1 MTAGGLLLAVA
12 AVALLTLTG
21 AFLYWRLRY
30 FLRDPDR
37 VVPPGADRIVAA
49 ADGFITYVKRVE
61 RGEVPIAIKG
71 RRRVPLVDHAGVA
84 GGQSGYLIGTYMTE
98 FSVHRNR
105 APVGGEVVLRQY
117 RPAAPINRSMARLTA
132 NLLFRRTPYDEEC
145 EFLLTNER
153 LTIGIRHASG
163 ATVLVTQIADLWIN
177 RIVARVTVGDRLRRG
192 EQYGLIRFGSQ
203 CDVFLPEALVA
214 RILVRPGQYVLAGE
228 TVLALAR
235 TEDGPGIWIETESEV
250 SGGAG
255 DDERETKDR
264 TGHRSTGD

>member
-1 MTAGGLLLAVA
+1 MTPGGIWLAVA
-12 AVALLTLTG
+12 AVVLLALVG
-21 AFLYWRLRY
+21 VFLYWRLWY
-30 FLRDPDR
+30 FLRDPKR
-37 VVPPGADRIVAA
+37 VVPPGEHRIVAA

-61 RGEVPIAIKG
+61 RGQVPVAIKG

-84 GGQSGYLIGTYMTE
+84 GGRSGFLIGTYMTE

-105 APVGGEVVLRQY
+105 APVGGEVVFRQH
-117 RPAAPINRSMARLTA
+117 RPAAPVNRSMARLTA

-163 ATVLVTQIADLWIN
+163 VTVLVTQIADLWIN
-177 RIVARVTVGDRLRRG
+177 RIVARVAVGDRLHRG

-203 CDVFLPEALVA
+203 CDVFLPDALVA

-228 TVLALAR
+228 TVLALAK
-235 TEDGPGIWIETESEV
+235 TDHGPGGWSETEGEV
-250 SGGAG
+250 SDDAPDEERDRG
-255 DDERETKDR
+255 D
-264 TGHRSTGD
+264 HRPTGD

>member
-1 MTAGGLLLAVA
+1 MTAGVAWLAGAAFVLLVLVC
-12 AVALLTLTG
+12 

-30 FLRDPDR
+30 FLRDPER

-49 ADGFITYVKRVE
+49 ADGFITYTKRVE
-61 RGEVPIAIKG
+61 RGDVPIAIKG

-105 APVGGEVVLRQY
+105 APVAGEVVFRQY
-117 RPAAPINRSMARLTA
+117 RPAAPVNRSMARLTA

-145 EFLLTNER
+145 EFLLANER
-153 LTIGIRHASG
+153 LTIGIQHASG

-177 RIVARVTVGDRLRRG
+177 RIVARVAPGDRLRRG

-203 CDVFLPEALVA
+203 CDVFLPDALAA
-214 RILVRPGQYVLAGE
+214 RVLVEPGQYVLAGE

-235 TEDGPGIWIETESEV
+235 
-250 SGGAG
+250 SGGEP
-255 DDERETKDR
+255 DDRVDERGDV
-264 TGHRSTGD
+264 RSEAGSEERDVGRAAGN